1 MTNPGR
7 RVAITGIGIV
17 SALGTDREGVWAD
30 LLEGRCGMAPISLF
44 DAQEYRGRLAAEVR
58 PGFADGLTPYER
70 RRLSRS
76 DQIAVVAARE
86 ALHDAGLSDAGVA
99 PERVG
104 VVLGAG
110 TADLLRG
117 EEYYADILKH
127 DWSRARPSRI
137 FAHFPSTS
145 TDAVGAAC
153 KLRGPRATMVS
164 ACSSSTVA
172 IGHAAAAVAGGEM
185 DAAVC
190 GGSDALARLTLSG
203 FNALRLVDPEPC
215 RPFDAGRNGMNIGE
229 AGGILVLE
237 ELEHAK
243 RRDATVYAEV
253 AGYGITCEAYHPTAP
268 EPEGTALAQTL
279 TAALGDAAVDHDE
292 IDHINAH
299 GTATRQNDLAEA
311 NGLARVFGPR
321 AGRIPVTSI
330 KSMVGHCLGAAGAI
344 EAAALALTIARGAI
358 PPTIHHEQT
367 DPACQ
372 IDVVANTARD
382 VRVRCAVSI
391 SLAFGGNN
399 AALVMRA
406 V

>member
-1 MTNPGR
+1 MTGR
-7 RVAITGIGIV
+7 RVAVTGIGIV
-17 SALGTDREGVWAD
+17 CALGTDRDAVWAG
-30 LLEGRCGMAPISLF
+30 LLEGCCGMAPVSLF
-44 DAQEYRGRLAAEVR
+44 DAHEYAGRLAAEVP

-76 DQIAVVAARE
+76 DQFAVVAARE
-86 ALHDAGLSDAGVA
+86 ALDDAGLSDAGVA
-99 PERVG
+99 PERIG
-104 VVLGAG
+104 VILGAG

-117 EEYYADILKH
+117 EEYFADILKH
-127 DWSRARPSRI
+127 DWNRARPSRI
-137 FAHFPSTS
+137 FAHFSSTS
-145 TDAVGAAC
+145 TDAVGATFG
-153 KLRGPRATMVS
+153 LRGPRATMVS

-172 IGHAAAAVAGGEM
+172 IGHAAAAIADGQM
-185 DAAVC
+185 DAVVC

-237 ELEHAK
+237 TLEHA
-243 RRDATVYAEV
+243 RRRGATIYAEV

-279 TAALGDAAVDHDE
+279 TAALRDAGVDYDT

-311 NGLARVFGPR
+311 NGLAQVFGPR
-321 AGRIPVTSI
+321 AGRLPLTSI

-344 EAAALALTIARGAI
+344 EAAALALTIARGAV
-358 PPTIHHEQT
+358 PPTIHHERT
-367 DPACQ
+367 DPACP
-372 IDVVANTARD
+372 IEVVANTARD
-382 VRVRCAVSI
+382 LRVRCAVSI

-399 AALVMRA
+399 AVLVMRA